1 MDTFIIGNYIVDRK
15 RIGRGSFSKIY
26 KGIHKDTKQVIAVK
40 KIEIDNIKKLNSN
53 IEREINVM
61 KELSHPNIVKLYD
74 VIYDYDNNNIYL
86 IIEYCAKGDFNKFLN
101 KRPLKEKYAKKY
113 IKQLADGLKYL
124 LQNNIMHR
132 DLKPHNILL
141 TEKNELKLSD
151 FGFARYFEKNTLVET
166 LCGSPMYMAPEIMKY
181 REYTNK
187 SDLWSVGVIMYETL
201 TGRPPF
207 NSKTFYNLLKDIE
220 QKKIVIP
227 LNIKLSNDCE
237 NLMYSLLV
245 KNPSKRLSWNN
256 FFNHKWFIDNDTL
269 QMENKLLTIDINLTN
284 STMNNLLQNQRN
296 LNKSFNELIS
306 SNNLNK
312 SSSIESDDFKDNN
325 DYLELNFEDII
336 ESDSY
341 KGVSEEIKDNSFN
354 LNESDTNQ
362 SFEHIKIAIEK
373 PARSKP
379 IPITNNCNQNYFS
392 NIQQNSPIFNS
403 LKEGSF
409 IIVNTPPKDVIR
421 SDTTH
426 NNSNIMRNVK
436 GYFNS
441 SMSLLRDSI
450 NYISGNNSV

>member
-86 IIEYCAKGDFNKFLN
+86 IIEYCSKGDFNKFLN

-113 IKQLADGLKYL
+113 IKQLTDGLKYL

-187 SDLWSVGVIMYETL
+187 SDLWSVGVIM
-201 TGRPPF
+201 
-207 NSKTFYNLLKDIE
+207 
-220 QKKIVIP
+220 
-227 LNIKLSNDCE
+227 
-237 NLMYSLLV
+237 
-245 KNPSKRLSWNN
+245 
-256 FFNHKWFIDNDTL
+256 
-269 QMENKLLTIDINLTN
+269 
-284 STMNNLLQNQRN
+284 
-296 LNKSFNELIS
+296 
-306 SNNLNK
+306 
-312 SSSIESDDFKDNN
+312 
-325 DYLELNFEDII
+325 
-336 ESDSY
+336 
-341 KGVSEEIKDNSFN
+341 
-354 LNESDTNQ
+354 
-362 SFEHIKIAIEK
+362 
-373 PARSKP
+373 
-379 IPITNNCNQNYFS
+379 
-392 NIQQNSPIFNS
+392 
-403 LKEGSF
+403 
-409 IIVNTPPKDVIR
+409 
-421 SDTTH
+421 
-426 NNSNIMRNVK
+426 
-436 GYFNS
+436 
-441 SMSLLRDSI
+441 
-450 NYISGNNSV
+450 

>member
-1 MDTFIIGNYIVDRK
+1 METFIIGNYVVDRK

-26 KGIHKDTKQVIAVK
+26 KGIHKDTRQIVAVK
-40 KIEIDNIKKLNSN
+40 KIELDNIKKLNSN

-61 KELSHPNIVKLYD
+61 KKLSHPNIVKLYD
-74 VIYDYDNNNIYL
+74 VVYDYNNNNIYL
-86 IIEYCAKGDFNKFLN
+86 IIEYCSKGDFNKFLN
-101 KRPLKEKYAKKY
+101 KRPLKEKYARKY
-113 IKQLADGLKYL
+113 MRQLADGLKYL
-124 LQNNIMHR
+124 LENNIMHR

-141 TEKNELKLSD
+141 TEDNKLKLSD

-166 LCGSPMYMAPEIMKY
+166 LCGSPMYMAPEIMKH

-187 SDLWSVGVIMYETL
+187 SDLWSVGIIIYETL

-207 NSKTFYNLLKDIE
+207 NSKTFYNLLKNIE
-220 QKKIVIP
+220 QKKIVIQP
-227 LNIKLSNDCE
+227 NIILSNDCKD
-237 NLMYSLLV
+237 LIYSLLV
-245 KNPSKRLSWNN
+245 KDPRKRISWNN

-269 QMENKLLTIDINLTN
+269 KMENKLITIDVDLTN
-284 STMNNLLQNQRN
+284 STMNNLLKNKQK

-306 SNNLNK
+306 SKNLNK
-312 SSSIESDDFKDNN
+312 SSSVESDDFKDEN

-341 KGVSEEIKDNSFN
+341 KEIDEENKEDLVN
-354 LNESDTNQ
+354 LNERDTNQ
-362 SFEHIKIAIEK
+362 SFEHVIIDITK
-373 PARSKP
+373 PKRSTP

-392 NIQQNSPIFNS
+392 NIQQNSPMFNS

-409 IIVNTPPKDVIR
+409 IIVNTPPKDIIR
-421 SDTTH
+421 SDTTY
-426 NNSNIMRNVK
+426 NGSNIIRNVK

-450 NYISGNNSV
+450 NYINGNNSV